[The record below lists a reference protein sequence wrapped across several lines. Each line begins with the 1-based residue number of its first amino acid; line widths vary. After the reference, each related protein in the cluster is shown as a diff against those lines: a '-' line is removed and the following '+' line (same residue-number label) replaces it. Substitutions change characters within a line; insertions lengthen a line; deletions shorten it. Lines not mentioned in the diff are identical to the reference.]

1 MHAYGTLTYERMAGA
16 GKTVAMDNFGLL
28 FAFAI
33 PLAFLTL
40 LILWTATDAIK
51 RGKSPLLV
59 CLLVVLSFPLG
70 LVAWVIFRPET
81 GTPNKRRFN
90 LEDYRSG

>member
-1 MHAYGTLTYERMAGA
+1 
-16 GKTVAMDNFGLL
+16 MDNFGLF
-28 FAFAI
+28 FALAI

-40 LILWTATDAIK
+40 LILWTANDAIK

-59 CLLVVLSFPLG
+59 CFLVGLSFPLG
-70 LVAWVIFRPET
+70 LVAWLLFRPET
-81 GTPNKRRFN
+81 ATLNKRRFN

>member
-1 MHAYGTLTYERMAGA
+1 
-16 GKTVAMDNFGLL
+16 MDNFGLF

-40 LILWTATDAIK
+40 LVLWTATDAIK

-59 CLLVVLSFPLG
+59 CLLVVLSFPFG
-70 LVAWVIFRPET
+70 LLLWLVFRPET
-81 GTPNKRRFN
+81 ETPTKRRFN

>member
-1 MHAYGTLTYERMAGA
+1 MADA
-16 GKTVAMDNFGLL
+16 GKRWFMDNFGLF

-59 CLLVVLSFPLG
+59 CLLVILSFPVG
-70 LVAWVIFRPET
+70 LVAWLIFRPET
-81 GTPNKRRFN
+81 GTPSKRRFN